1 MVDDGQRRALTGEE
15 PREDREAVRAA
26 NPEALEKPP
35 PAPSGEVVSLDGR
48 YKFLRIMFWLYAVGA
63 FLGAVNAFRTVRF
76 LQDAMAGRFSSQT
89 ELTTVANAI
98 DQSEMIRVIVTFV
111 IFIVCTVAYGRFVMR
126 ASKNLSAV
134 GSSEITMSP
143 GSLVWWY
150 FVPFA
155 NLVMPLQGVSE
166 VARGSREA
174 AGQSKTTPATV
185 GLWWG
190 AWIFGTIASGIAG
203 GLSRASGID
212 RGFNVDMDMYLTALW
227 TGVASGVLFGLSA
240 IFFTAAARRI
250 RDDQSRLM
258 GKGVVEA
265 FD

>member
-1 MVDDGQRRALTGEE
+1 MR
-15 PREDREAVRAA
+15 AVRAA
-26 NPEALEKPP
+26 DPEAFAKPP
-35 PAPSGEVVSLDGR
+35 PAPLGDVIPLDGR
-48 YKFLRIMFWLYAVGA
+48 FTFLKVFFWLYAVGA
-63 FLGAVNAFRTVRF
+63 FLGAVNSYRTIRF
-76 LQDAMAGRFSSQT
+76 LNQATAGGFSDMAEMGAA
-89 ELTTVANAI
+89 ANFI
-98 DQSEMIRVIVTFV
+98 DQSEMIRAVITFG

-143 GSLVWWY
+143 GSLVWWH

-174 AGQSKTTPATV
+174 AGQPKTTPAPV
-185 GLWWG
+185 GLWWA

-203 GLSRASGID
+203 GLSQASGID
-212 RGFNVDMDMYLTALW
+212 RGFNVDMDMYITALW
-227 TGVASGVLFGLSA
+227 FGLASGVLFGLSA